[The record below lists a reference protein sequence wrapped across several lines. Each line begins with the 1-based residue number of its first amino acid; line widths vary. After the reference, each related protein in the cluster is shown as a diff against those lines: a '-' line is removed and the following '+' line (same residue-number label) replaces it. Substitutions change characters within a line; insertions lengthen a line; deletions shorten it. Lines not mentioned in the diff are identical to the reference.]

1 MKELGRIAF
10 QNASLE
16 HIKGVMEKQWL
27 LDLLWNSLR
36 KNTQRD
42 SGRKGRTC
50 YYCGKEG
57 HLKGDCPQVS
67 KLPHVRSAST
77 ALQKRRPPR
86 HRPQGLDSQGNQAWR
101 CPGLLTQV
109 PILITLEEPGVLIAV
124 RGQSV
129 DFLLDTWANF
139 SVLAKAPGP
148 LFSQSTTVMA
158 LSGRAKHY
166 YFSHPLSHNGDSM
179 LFSGVSNHAKVSLT
193 PSGEGYTVQGSG
205 FCFHEYGTYSFN
217 WRKCKS

>member
-42 SGRKGRTC
+42 SGGKGRTC
-50 YYCGKEG
+50 YYCWKEG
-57 HLKGDCPQVS
+57 QLKGDCPQVS
-67 KLPHVRSAST
+67 KLPHVRSART

-86 HRPQGLDSQGNQAWR
+86 HRPQGLDSQGNQGWR
-101 CPGLLTQV
+101 CPGVLTQV
-109 PILITLEEPGVLIAV
+109 PILITLEEPM

-129 DFLLDTWANF
+129 DFLLDTRANF

-148 LFSQSTTVMA
+148 LFSQSTTIMA

-166 YFSHPLSHNGDSM
+166 YFSHPLSHNRDSV
-179 LFSGVSNHAKVSLT
+179 LLSRISNHAKVSLT
-193 PSGEGYTVQGSG
+193 PSGERYTEQGSA
-205 FCFHEYGTYSFN
+205 FCFHEYGTCSFN